1 MNQREVMMRPR
12 GKHVRRRKRRRNRGL
27 GNWLLPVSAA
37 CFLLAVCIM
46 GFKPDV
52 SAQGNS
58 TSLAKTAYQPN
69 NSTQT
74 SPDSSTDTL
83 KVVEQGT
90 SAQTEPLFPPQSEPS
105 VGAQQNPDSTSPE
118 ASSSLQTTTD
128 KDSWNLLLVNLWNPL
143 PADYTLSLTELKNG
157 LSVDSRCYPD
167 LQAMMDACRAD
178 GLSPVICS
186 AYRTQEY
193 QEKLFQNKIDRL
205 IAQGYSEADA
215 PVEAGKSVAVPGTS
229 EHQLGLAVDIV
240 DINNQHLDETQE
252 STAVQKWLMEHSW
265 EYGFILRYPNNKSEI
280 TGIIYEPWHYRYVGR
295 EDAEQI
301 HTLDVCL
308 EEYLEGVS

>member
-1 MNQREVMMRPR
+1 
-12 GKHVRRRKRRRNRGL
+12 
-27 GNWLLPVSAA
+27 
-37 CFLLAVCIM
+37 M
-46 GFKPDV
+46 GFKPDA
-52 SAQGNS
+52 SAQGDS

-69 NSTQT
+69 SSTQT
-74 SPDSSTDTL
+74 NPDSATDTL
-83 KVVEQGT
+83 KVIEQGAST
-90 SAQTEPLFPPQSEPS
+90 QTDPNFFPLQPEPS
-105 VGAQQNPDSTSPE
+105 VGAQQDPSSTSPE
-118 ASSSLQTTTD
+118 ASGSPKTTTPD
-128 KDSWNLLLVNLWNPL
+128 KDSWNLLLVNPWNPL
-143 PADYTLSLTELKNG
+143 PTDYSLSLTELKNG

-193 QEKLFQNKIDRL
+193 QEKLFQNKVDRL

-265 EYGFILRYPNNKSEI
+265 EYGFILRYPNDKSEI
-280 TGIIYEPWHYRYVGR
+280 TGIIYEPWHYRYVGH

-301 HTLDVCL
+301 HSLGVCL
-308 EEYLEGVS
+308 EEYLAGVS

>member
-1 MNQREVMMRPR
+1 MNQRELT
-12 GKHVRRRKRRRNRGL
+12 VRRPGGQRARRRRRRQNA
-27 GNWLLPVSAA
+27 LLRK
-37 CFLLAVCIM
+37 CFLPATALCLLLAVCVV
-46 GFKPDV
+46 GFKPDA
-52 SAQGNS
+52 SAQGDKTLTAEN
-58 TSLAKTAYQPN
+58 TSYRANVLP
-69 NSTQT
+69 
-74 SPDSSTDTL
+74 
-83 KVVEQGT
+83 
-90 SAQTEPLFPPQSEPS
+90 QTEPNFSLLVPEPITDDQQQPGSVPPVAS
-105 VGAQQNPDSTSPE
+105 GSPR
-118 ASSSLQTTTD
+118 ASAPD
-128 KDSWNLLLVNLWNPL
+128 KDSWNLILVNPWNSL

-167 LQAMMDACRAD
+167 LQAMMD

-193 QEKLFQNKIDRL
+193 QEKLFQNKVSRL

-215 PVEAGKSVAVPGTS
+215 TVEAGKSVAVPGTS

-265 EYGFILRYPNNKSEI
+265 EYGFILRYPNDKSEI
-280 TGIIYEPWHYRYVGR
+280 TGIIYEPWHYRYVGH

-301 HTLDVCL
+301 HSLGVCL

>member
-1 MNQREVMMRPR
+1 MMRPR
-12 GKHVRRRKRRRNRGL
+12 GKRVRRRKRRRSRGL
-27 GNWLLPVSAA
+27 GNWFLPVSAL

-46 GFKPDV
+46 GFKPDA
-52 SAQGNS
+52 SAQGDS

-69 NSTQT
+69 SSTQT
-74 SPDSSTDTL
+74 NPDSATDTL
-83 KVVEQGT
+83 KVIEQGAST
-90 SAQTEPLFPPQSEPS
+90 QTDPNFFPLQPEPS
-105 VGAQQNPDSTSPE
+105 VGAQQDPSSTSPE
-118 ASSSLQTTTD
+118 ASGSPKTTTPD
-128 KDSWNLLLVNLWNPL
+128 KDSWNLLLVNPWNPL
-143 PADYTLSLTELKNG
+143 PADYSLSLTELKNG

-193 QEKLFQNKIDRL
+193 QEKLFQNKVDRL

-265 EYGFILRYPNNKSEI
+265 EYGFILRYPNDKSEI
-280 TGIIYEPWHYRYVGR
+280 TGIIYEPWHYRYVGH

-301 HTLDVCL
+301 HSLGVCL
-308 EEYLEGVS
+308 EEYLEGAS